1 MSKPKYDYSAV
12 VAAYKA
18 DPTIADTLPDTLPDT
33 LRTLLQL
40 HYIEN
45 MQWSDVAEAMNYCI
59 ENIYRLRPIALG
71 RLEGIIN
78 GK

>member
-1 MSKPKYDYSAV
+1 MSKPKHDYSAV
-12 VAAYKA
+12 IAAYKT
-18 DPTIADTLPDTLPDT
+18 DPTVADTLPDT

-45 MQWSDVAEAMNYCI
+45 MQWSDVAEAMHYCI
-59 ENIYRLRPIALG
+59 ENIYRLRPTALD
-71 RLEGIIN
+71 RLEDIIN

>member
-18 DPTIADTLPDTLPDT
+18 DPTIADT

>member
-18 DPTIADTLPDTLPDT
+18 DPTIADTLPDT

-45 MQWSDVAEAMNYCI
+45 MQWSDVAEAMNY
-59 ENIYRLRPIALG
+59 
-71 RLEGIIN
+71 
-78 GK
+78 

>member
-18 DPTIADTLPDTLPDT
+18 DPTIADTLPDTL
-33 LRTLLQL
+33 RTLLQL
-40 HYIEN
+40 HYVEN
-45 MQWSDVAEAMNYCI
+45 MQLSDVAEAMNYCI
-59 ENIYRLRPIALG
+59 ENFYRLRPIALG